1 MAKGVTKGG
10 SSKRK
15 KGKTLDA
22 LARQVSKDENGDTDS
37 VRKKDGNP
45 LGLTGEWGSLLCEC
59 GVGLRTLHLTL
70 FLPSLLLIPP
80 FFVSLLSLCNGL
92 SSWRQSL
99 REAEYRRRRLLCR
112 ADSCL

>member
-59 GVGLRTLHLTL
+59 GVGLRALHLTL
-70 FLPSLLLIPP
+70 FLIPP